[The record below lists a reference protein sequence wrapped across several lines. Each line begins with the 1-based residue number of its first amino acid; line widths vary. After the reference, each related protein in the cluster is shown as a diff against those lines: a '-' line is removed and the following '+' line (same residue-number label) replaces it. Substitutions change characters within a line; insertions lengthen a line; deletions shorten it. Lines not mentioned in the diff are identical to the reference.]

1 MKNNEREFEVTGNFG
16 EMDVLNVSLYMK
28 HEMSADPYGNYDL
41 DRVNIKRVC
50 SFIIG
55 ELGPIK
61 ALNMLHEP
69 YRRYMKHLLNIS
81 REGSVNEKAFHNIT
95 KHGMIFLIREYIKNG
110 GKLSK
115 IERASSF
122 KFPTNQVIIESYND
136 YYFNTSATLDKEL
149 QKYMRAKKVREVA
162 LSKIEAIESEK
173 DPIKI
178 AESFDIAK
186 IPVEVF
192 SSEYQKTRVFKTFME
207 KAADYLSRI
216 DKSGDPI
223 EVLKNKTKLGN
234 MVKKIYRNRR
244 LFYSNVERDML
255 KLVLHNYQTNIC
267 QVKNF
272 NTVIDFLGYDQ
283 FIVTDVHKMIERYLK
298 YFPDETV
305 ESLHEMILNEEVE
318 ERTKDLNSEKS
329 LDLKSNI
336 SDLI

>member
-1 MKNNEREFEVTGNFG
+1 MKNRNEREFEVANFG
-16 EMDVLNVSLYMK
+16 ELDVLNVSLYLK
-28 HEMSADPYGNYDL
+28 NEMSADPYGNYDL
-41 DRVNIKRVC
+41 DCINIKHVC
-50 SFIIG
+50 SFILG

-61 ALNMLHEP
+61 VLNMLQEP
-69 YRRYMKHLLNIS
+69 YRRYMKHLLNVNP
-81 REGSVNEKAFHNIT
+81 EGSVNEKAFHNIT
-95 KHGMIFLIREYIKNG
+95 KQGMIFLIREYIKNG
-110 GKLSK
+110 GALSK

-122 KFPTNQVIIESYND
+122 KFPTNEVIIKSYNN
-136 YYFNTSATLDKEL
+136 YYLNSSEALDKEL
-149 QKYMRAKKVREVA
+149 QKYMRAKEVRDVA

-173 DPIKI
+173 DPVKI
-178 AESFDIAK
+178 ADNFDIAK

-192 SSEYQKTRVFKTFME
+192 DSDYQKTRIFKTFRE
-207 KAADYLSRI
+207 EAAENLSRI
-216 DKSGDPI
+216 DKSGDPA

-234 MVKKIYRNRR
+234 LVKNRYRNRKV
-244 LFYSNVERDML
+244 FYNNVDHDML
-255 KLVLHNYQTNIC
+255 KLVLHHYQTTVC

-272 NTVIDFLGYDQ
+272 NTVIDFLGYNQ
-283 FIVTDVHKMIERYLK
+283 FIVTDVHKMIEKYLK